1 MPIQVEY
8 MGMMLTVE
16 DVDRENREF
25 FGFCAKGEFRLQR
38 GSESGLLRYPPTT
51 ACPWTGDREYEW
63 ALVEGKGTIH
73 SYGEIHHPIQPA
85 FKTKVPYMTLIVDL
99 DTQKGQPTEYEALRI
114 GGNLVTTSGDF
125 APPEIIRQVG
135 IGTRVKM
142 LFNNITDDFALPQW
156 TVDTEAEQ
164 PEKPWRYPEDEQE

>member
-1 MPIQVEY
+1 
-8 MGMMLTVE
+8 
-16 DVDRENREF
+16 
-25 FGFCAKGEFRLQR
+25 
-38 GSESGLLRYPPTT
+38 
-51 ACPWTGDREYEW
+51 
-63 ALVEGKGTIH
+63 
-73 SYGEIHHPIQPA
+73 
-85 FKTKVPYMTLIVDL
+85 MTLVVDL

-125 APPEIIRQVG
+125 APPEIIRKVG

>member
-51 ACPWTGDREYEW
+51 QLDNLAAAAAVP
-63 ALVEGKGTIH
+63 
-73 SYGEIHHPIQPA
+73 SYLGA
-85 FKTKVPYMTLIVDL
+85 
-99 DTQKGQPTEYEALRI
+99 
-114 GGNLVTTSGDF
+114 
-125 APPEIIRQVG
+125 
-135 IGTRVKM
+135 
-142 LFNNITDDFALPQW
+142 
-156 TVDTEAEQ
+156 TV
-164 PEKPWRYPEDEQE
+164 